1 MFSIFSCLKN
11 FYEFFL
17 MIYNNKYR
25 YIFIRVICK
34 KKSVD
39 LLLVVIIIF
48 IVLFLLI
55 LYRRF
60 SGDEVLEMIDF

>member
-17 MIYNNKYR
+17 MIYNNK

>member
-17 MIYNNKYR
+17 MIYNNK

-48 IVLFLLI
+48 IVLFLSI

>member
-17 MIYNNKYR
+17 LIYNNK

-39 LLLVVIIIF
+39 LLLVVIMIF
-48 IVLFLLI
+48 IVLFLSI

>member
-17 MIYNNKYR
+17 MIYNNK

-48 IVLFLLI
+48 IVLFLSI

-60 SGDEVLEMIDF
+60 SGDEVLETIDF

>member
-17 MIYNNKYR
+17 LIYNNK

-48 IVLFLLI
+48 IVLFLSI